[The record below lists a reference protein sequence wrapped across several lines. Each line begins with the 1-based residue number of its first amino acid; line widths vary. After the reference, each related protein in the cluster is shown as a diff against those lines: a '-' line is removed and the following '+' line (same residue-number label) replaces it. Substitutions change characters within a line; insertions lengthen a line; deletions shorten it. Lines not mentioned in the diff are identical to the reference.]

1 MEFLSEYGIFVAK
14 FLTVL
19 VLVGFFIAAIIGM
32 ATKARKMEPSTK
44 VRITNM
50 NKKMREIERQMQSHI
65 LSAKEIKSL
74 DKEEKK
80 KEKKKNKSKDKDA
93 TKRPVVYVLNFVGDT
108 QASNLKYL
116 TDTISA
122 IISVAQPNQ
131 EVVLKLESGG
141 GYVHSYG
148 LAAAQLL
155 RLKEHKLKLTVC
167 VDKVAASG
175 GYLMAAMADKI
186 CAAPFA
192 ILGSI
197 GVVGM
202 VPNINKL
209 LQKKDVDIE
218 YHTSGA
224 YKRTLTVVGKN
235 NAQGRKKFQE
245 DLKNTHKLFK
255 DVVKQHRPSLSLPA
269 VATGEVWYGIDAKKR
284 KLIDDITT
292 SDEYLYKVADKADLY
307 EVSVKAKKKLT
318 DRINEAGEEAAA
330 GAINKLLSK
339 ILELRIFRL

>member
-14 FLTVL
+14 FLTAFAL
-19 VLVGFFIAAIIGM
+19 IGFFIVAIIGM
-32 ATKARKMEPSTK
+32 AARARQTEPSTK
-44 VRITNM
+44 VKITNM
-50 NKKMREIERQMQSHI
+50 NKKMRSIERQIQSHI
-65 LSAKEIKSL
+65 LSAKEIKQL
-74 DKEEKK
+74 AKQDK
-80 KEKKKNKSKDKDA
+80 KEDKKNNKSGGKGA
-93 TKRPVVYVLNFVGDT
+93 TKRPIVYVINFKGDT

-122 IISVAQPNQ
+122 IISVAKANQ

-175 GYLMAAMADKI
+175 GYLMAVMADKI

-209 LQKKDVDIE
+209 LGKKDVDIE
-218 YHTSGA
+218 YHTSGD

-235 NAQGRKKFQE
+235 DAKGRKKFQE

-255 DVVKQHRPSLSLPA
+255 DVVKQHRPSLSMPA
-269 VATGEVWYGIDAKKR
+269 VATGEVWYGMDAKKR

-307 EVSVKAKKKLT
+307 EVSVQAKKKIT
-318 DRINEAGEEAAA
+318 DKINEASEVVVS
-330 GAINKLLSK
+330 GAINKLLSR

>member
-14 FLTVL
+14 FLTGVL
-19 VLVGFFIAAIIGM
+19 LTGVFFAVIIGM
-32 ATKARKMEPSTK
+32 IAK
-44 VRITNM
+44 VRQSEPVGKLKITNINGNM
-50 NKKMREIERQMQSHI
+50 KDIAQQMQEYV
-65 LSAKEIKSL
+65 LSPKEFKKISKKAKS
-74 DKEEKK
+74 D
-80 KEKKKNKSKDKDA
+80 EKKKNKSKA
-93 TKRPVVYVLNFVGDT
+93 SPRPVIYVMNFVGDM
-108 QASNLKYL
+108 QASNLKHL

-122 IISVAQPNQ
+122 IISVAKPNQ

-155 RLKEHKLKLTVC
+155 RLKEHKVKLTVC

-197 GVVGM
+197 GVVGL

-209 LQKKDVDIE
+209 LEKKDIDVE

-235 NAQGRKKFQE
+235 DAKGRRKFQE
-245 DLKNTHKLFK
+245 DLQQTHKLFK

-269 VATGEVWYGIDAKKR
+269 VATGETWYGIDAQKR
-284 KLIDDITT
+284 KLIDEITT
-292 SDEYLYKVADKADLY
+292 SDEYLYGIAAKADLY
-307 EVSVKAKKKLT
+307 EISVKTPRRIT
-318 DRINEAGEEAAA
+318 DKIGKASEEAISGVA
-330 GAINKLLSK
+330 NKLLSR
-339 ILELRIFRL
+339 IMELRLFRL